1 MLYHWLLPVA
11 LSENLPET
19 DKLGLKCS
27 QKAKEEKNISGI
39 PLRPGVTRSGVTYLE
54 SEQPWVPRL
63 AWGRPE
69 KVWEEVPAVEP
80 ALGLQCLAPWGMNP
94 KLRMQARPPGAEP
107 NPVHPKNP
115 ANMGLERVSQ
125 VDCSL
130 VVGFSPAASSD
141 SFPCFLTR
149 ASTFSISLRQGFEF
163 VWG

>member
-1 MLYHWLLPVA
+1 MPITKSGDIPYEIQIKFKKQKKKKISAVSP
-11 LSENLPET
+11 
-19 DKLGLKCS
+19 LGLGS
-27 QKAKEEKNISGI
+27 
-39 PLRPGVTRSGVTYLE
+39 PGLGSTYLE

-115 ANMGLERVSQ
+115 ARRELERVSQ